1 MHITYHLF
9 PLVCVCVCVCYAC
22 RWLPSCASLFVT
34 FKDSWLPLVPK
45 KASIAPV
52 KAQKLFFCVAAL
64 MSLQLRSLVVAS
76 LQDLLQFFQLHQVL
90 KPVTRLHDTFCFK
103 MKSHRL
109 MNSNIVLRWMLNNV
123 MRLTFIKQ

>member
-1 MHITYHLF
+1 MYHLL
-9 PLVCVCVCVCYAC
+9 PLLFVFVCVCVLCS
-22 RWLPSCASLFVT
+22 WLPRCASLFVT

-52 KAQKLFFCVAAL
+52 KAQKLFYCVATL

-90 KPVTRLHDTFCFK
+90 
-103 MKSHRL
+103 
-109 MNSNIVLRWMLNNV
+109 N
-123 MRLTFIKQ
+123 Q